1 MLKVQ
6 PQLESRYLF
15 FAYRY
20 FILKRRLHMNYYL
33 SVEERS
39 GVHNGID
46 AHHHLTIG
54 AEEAFGV
61 KLLSYRFIR
70 WRK

>member
-15 FAYRY
+15 FAYRN
-20 FILKRRLHMNYYL
+20 FILKRRLYMNYYL
-33 SVEERS
+33 SVEEWS
-39 GVHNGID
+39 GVHNGINAD
-46 AHHHLTIG
+46 NHLAIG
-54 AEEAFGV
+54 AEKAFGI